1 MPTDPLTL
9 ARDRAQENLFWRHL
23 EVNVED
29 AGEGWVKLRV
39 PVQDGLRDAV
49 GAPVRGGVLSAL
61 VDMAVG
67 GAVGTTHEGPGGGVG
82 QSTLDLNVSFLAAA
96 GDGDLFA
103 EGRLLR
109 RGRTI
114 AFGEAR
120 ISDAS
125 GRLVAV
131 GRATYML
138 LTSSRRWPA
147 PSTTWAFR
155 GPGWGRT
162 SSRRRRGSSSSS
174 SSAPATTASIWPPPR
189 TRVCPSPTTAA
200 PIPWRWPST
209 P

>member
-1 MPTDPLTL
+1 MPNDPLTL
-9 ARDRAQENLFWRHL
+9 ARERSQENLFWRHL

-39 PVQDGLRDAV
+39 PVKDGLRNAV
-49 GAPVRGGVLSAL
+49 GAPVHGGVLSAL

-67 GAVGTTHEGPGGGVG
+67 G

-138 LTSSRRWPA
+138 LTSKP
-147 PSTTWAFR
+147 
-155 GPGWGRT
+155 
-162 SSRRRRGSSSSS
+162 
-174 SSAPATTASIWPPPR
+174 
-189 TRVCPSPTTAA
+189 
-200 PIPWRWPST
+200 
-209 P
+209 